1 VEVVV
6 STSAVY
12 EVDASCRWACYT
24 LECSD
29 TFQHRYAEGWQ
40 RSFCFIVFE
49 SLYLMRV
56 TPAAMLAGN
65 SVRTSSHRILNY
77 PSEISNVRCIINP
90 IVYITWYVS
99 WFHRKILTTLFC
111 PSTEANSILWK
122 TKGEWP
128 IKRYTTYTKEYFS
141 ENKLWEDN
149 GYLVSSRVRRK
160 LLNFKGTVLL
170 LPFSFL
176 RKTGLDN
183 R

>member
-1 VEVVV
+1 MPRRLRWRLSWVLLQCMKLARLVDGHATRWSAAIHS
-6 STSAVY
+6 STDMQK
-12 EVDASCRWACYT
+12 VDNVPFVLLC
-24 LECSD
+24 
-29 TFQHRYAEGWQ
+29 
-40 RSFCFIVFE
+40 
-49 SLYLMRV
+49 
-56 TPAAMLAGN
+56 
-65 SVRTSSHRILNY
+65 LNL
-77 PSEISNVRCIINP
+77 CI
-90 IVYITWYVS
+90 WCEL
-99 WFHRKILTTLFC
+99 FHRKILTTLFC